1 MINLLKEEANK
12 TETLNGAV
20 TNISSGKFCL
30 DLFSSIGASR
40 NLDEQELVTRFHRA
54 FCENKNLAMKIL
66 FYARDIRGGLGERK
80 VFRTIIKNLPKT
92 SRSALVK
99 NIKNIAEYGRYD
111 DLLELMD
118 TSCKKEVTDFIKEQ
132 LKQDLANLETN
143 NISLLAKWLPS
154 INASNFQTVQL
165 GKRLA
170 QGLNMSEKEY
180 RQTLSKLR
188 AKIKIIENNLRTKDY
203 SFDYSKQP
211 SKAMFKYK
219 KAFIRNDKERYD
231 EFLNKVKAGKAKMNT
246 GTLYPYEIVRTII
259 EGIELS
265 DDEKKSL
272 DVTWN
277 ALPNY
282 AKDEN
287 ALVVVDGSGSMY
299 WSPKSPL
306 PAQVAQ
312 SLGIYFAERNTGI
325 FKNHFITFSENP
337 RLIEIKGDDIYNKVR
352 YCMGFDECANTNI
365 QKVFELILNT
375 AVKNKL
381 PQKDMPETVY
391 IISDMEFDICTRDAS
406 LTNFEYA
413 KQIFSE
419 NGYKLPKLVFWNVN
433 SWQQQVPVKANE
445 QGVLL
450 VSGCTPK
457 IFEMVM
463 NGETSPYK
471 FMLDILNSERYEK
484 ITA

>member
-1 MINLLKEEANK
+1 MLNFLKNEVNK
-12 TETLNGAV
+12 TETLNGA
-20 TNISSGKFCL
+20 TTYISSGKYCL
-30 DLFSSIGASR
+30 DLFASIGASR
-40 NLDEQELVTRFHRA
+40 NLDEKEIVKRFHRA
-54 FCENKNLAMKIL
+54 FCEDKNLAMKIL

-80 VFRTIIKNLPKT
+80 VFRTILRNLPRT

-99 NIKNIAEYGRYD
+99 NIQNIPEYGRYD

-118 TSCKKEVTDFIKEQ
+118 TSCKKEVVAFIKEQ
-132 LKQDLANLETN
+132 LQKDIANIETD

-154 INASNFQTVQL
+154 INATNIQAVKL

-170 QGLNMSEKEY
+170 QCLNMSEKEY

-188 AKIKIIENNLRTKDY
+188 AKIKIIENNLREKDY

-231 EFLNKVKAGKAKMNT
+231 EFLNKVQSGIVKMNT
-246 GTLYPYEIVRTII
+246 GMLYPYDIVRTII
-259 EGIELS
+259 HGGELS
-265 DDEKKSL
+265 DEEKKSL
-272 DVTWN
+272 DVTWK

-282 AKDEN
+282 TKDEN

-299 WSPKSPL
+299 WGGIPQ
-306 PAQVAQ
+306 PAEVAQ
-312 SLGIYFAERNTGI
+312 SLAVYFAERNTGV

-337 RLIEIKGDDIYNKVR
+337 RLVEIKGDDIYNKIR
-352 YCMGFDECANTNI
+352 FCIGFNECANTNI
-365 QKVFELILNT
+365 QKVFELVLRT
-375 AVKNKL
+375 ATKNKL
-381 PQKDMPETVY
+381 SQNDMPETIY
-391 IISDMEFDICTRDAS
+391 IISDMEFDSCTVDAE
-406 LTNFEYA
+406 LPNFEYI
-413 KQIFSE
+413 KRKFNE
-419 NGYKLPKLVFWNVN
+419 KGYKLPRLVFWNVN
-433 SWQQQVPVKANE
+433 SWQQQVPVKENE
-445 QGVLL
+445 QGVIL

-463 NGETSPYK
+463 DGETSPYK
-471 FMLDILNSERYEK
+471 FMLDVLNTERYER

>member
-1 MINLLKEEANK
+1 MLNFLKKEANK

-30 DLFSSIGASR
+30 DLFASIGASR
-40 NLDEQELVTRFHRA
+40 NLDEREIVKRFHRA
-54 FCENKNLAMKIL
+54 FCEDKNLAMKIL

-80 VFRTIIKNLPKT
+80 VFRTIIRNLPKT

-99 NIKNIAEYGRYD
+99 NIKNIPEYGRYD

-118 TSCKKEVTDFIKEQ
+118 TSCKKEVVEFIKEQ
-132 LKQDLANLETN
+132 LSMDLANIETD

-154 INASNFQTVQL
+154 INATNMQTVKL

-170 QGLNMSEKEY
+170 QCLNMSEKEY

-188 AKIKIIENNLRTKDY
+188 AKIKIIENNLREKDY

-219 KAFIRNDKERYD
+219 KAFIRNDKERYE
-231 EFLNKVKAGKAKMNT
+231 EFLNKVKAGVVKMNT
-246 GTLYPYEIVRTII
+246 GTLYPYDIVRPIVN
-259 EGIELS
+259 EDELS
-265 DDEKKSL
+265 DEEKTSL

-299 WSPKSPL
+299 GYGNPQ
-306 PAQVAQ
+306 PAQIAQ
-312 SLGIYFAERNTGI
+312 SLAIYFAERNKGL
-325 FKNHFITFSENP
+325 FKNHFITFSERP
-337 RLIEIKGDDIYNKVR
+337 QLVEIKGDDIYNKVN
-352 YCMGFDECANTNI
+352 YCMGFNECANTNI
-365 QKVFELILNT
+365 QKVFELILHT
-375 AVKNKL
+375 ASKNKL
-381 PQKDMPETVY
+381 SQKDMPETIY
-391 IISDMEFDICTRDAS
+391 IISDMEFDSCTVDADF
-406 LTNFEYA
+406 TNFEYI
-413 KQIFSE
+413 KRKFNE
-419 NGYKLPKLVFWNVN
+419 KGYKLPRLVFWNVN
-433 SWQQQVPVKANE
+433 SWQQQVPVKENE
-445 QGVLL
+445 QGVVL

-457 IFEMVM
+457 IFEIVM
-463 NGETSPYK
+463 DGETSPYK
-471 FMLDILNSERYEK
+471 FMLDTINTERYEK
-484 ITA
+484 ISA